1 MTPEDLQN
9 NQDALRLILEDFD
22 KIWTRYE
29 QCYVFELMVI
39 EQDARRFIADAI
51 ELEKKITEMEER
63 EKGKI
68 TLRTNEA
75 FISLKRDFINKI
87 SEINAIANTQGKGR
101 DDLSIEIM
109 LHAE

>member
-1 MTPEDLQN
+1 
-9 NQDALRLILEDFD
+9 
-22 KIWTRYE
+22 
-29 QCYVFELMVI
+29 
-39 EQDARRFIADAI
+39 
-51 ELEKKITEMEER
+51 MEEK

-68 TLRTNEA
+68 SLRTNEA

-109 LHAE
+109 LHAEQIQRKVSYAQSQAVRNMAEHIKMSLQTIRMLFKKYAENIEVVDP